1 MFESLRDSR
10 PAYSHGLWVS
20 ITISQF
26 HGVMYRFLKARE
38 CSNFQRSQFV
48 LFCLCLGPLTLSVPF
63 AYRSQVL
70 SQKKAVFA
78 APLAL
83 FPGGQK
89 TP

>member
-1 MFESLRDSR
+1 MFSGKLFDFTSVQGGRSMFESLRDSR

-48 LFCLCLGPLTLSVPF
+48 LFCLCLGPPNSLGTFRLP
-63 AYRSQVL
+63 
-70 SQKKAVFA
+70 
-78 APLAL
+78 
-83 FPGGQK
+83 
-89 TP
+89 